1 MRKTTLT
8 NFPMQAK
15 TPLSVT
21 ESPHTVPE
29 GGQSGGGPEEY
40 LVGSVT
46 PSTAGG
52 PSSKPTVVEFSRKI
66 SSESADL
73 DEKEFYLTP
82 ITGTPLPPTI
92 REGQAVQQR

>member
-46 PSTAGG
+46 PSTANG

-73 DEKEFYLTP
+73 DDKEFYLMP

-92 REGQAVQQR
+92 REGQAVQQL